1 VFGSGASHGI
11 HAQFMAQS
19 ANFNNGR
26 QVGLLRGAG
35 TRMAS
40 WFYAMHRALRL
51 RSALVATVHQA
62 QFSSIALVKTDE
74 RVRAA
79 VNDILDDDYWKAMY
93 ILNRAVYP
101 LIRALRYCDA
111 NEPAMDK
118 IYYLSH
124 RASVAL
130 EKSIDLLN
138 DKNLFPDYN
147 EDGSEVAIELLQIFE
162 EMPATDG
169 ASNR

>member
-1 VFGSGASHGI
+1 
-11 HAQFMAQS
+11 M
-19 ANFNNGR
+19 
-26 QVGLLRGAG
+26 
-35 TRMAS
+35 
-40 WFYAMHRALRL
+40 
-51 RSALVATVHQA
+51 
-62 QFSSIALVKTDE
+62 KTDE